1 MSQLEELIFKYF
13 DDGFWYKE
21 ILEFL
26 EFVHGYSLSLSSLKR
41 ILRRNN
47 KKRRALRCSQQELS
61 DAVERE
67 LAGSSNNV
75 GYRRM
80 HRILISKGIRCRRED
95 VRKMVC
101 DKDPEGVQLRKR
113 RRLRRRKYLSPGPN
127 FVWYIDGN
135 DKLKPYCF
143 SIHGGIDGFSRRVLW
158 LEVSTSNKMP
168 EIIAKYYLDAVKR
181 NGLPVNVK
189 ADDGTEHSLVQPI
202 HLLLRNIDGSDPNL
216 ESFSIVTS
224 PANQR
229 IEAFW
234 SILLRDKIGWWKR
247 FFQDMVDLDL
257 FSNDDPVLLEAMR
270 FCFMRLLRK
279 ELKEI
284 ASDWNVHI
292 ISSSRYQGPRGRPDT
307 MHFLPHLYNRQN
319 LGTEVDN
326 EEIDELYPSV
336 TVELQDHSP
345 EFGEFAR
352 TVLESAGYNSHV
364 TDVGAALDLYFFLLM
379 KIDEYS

>member
-67 LAGSSNNV
+67 LGGSSNNA

-101 DKDPEGVQLRKR
+101 DKDPEGVHLRKR

-127 FVWYIDGN
+127 FVWHIDGHN
-135 DKLKPYCF
+135 KLKPYGF
-143 SIHGGIDGFSRRVLW
+143 SIHGGID
-158 LEVSTSNKMP
+158 
-168 EIIAKYYLDAVKR
+168 
-181 NGLPVNVK
+181 
-189 ADDGTEHSLVQPI
+189 
-202 HLLLRNIDGSDPNL
+202 
-216 ESFSIVTS
+216 
-224 PANQR
+224 
-229 IEAFW
+229 
-234 SILLRDKIGWWKR
+234 
-247 FFQDMVDLDL
+247 
-257 FSNDDPVLLEAMR
+257 
-270 FCFMRLLRK
+270 
-279 ELKEI
+279 
-284 ASDWNVHI
+284 VHI
-292 ISSSRYQGPRGRPDT
+292 ISSSRYQGPRGRPDI
-307 MHFLPHLYNRQN
+307 MYFLPHLYNRQN
-319 LGTEVDN
+319 LGTEVHND
-326 EEIDELYPSV
+326 EIDELYPSV
-336 TVELQDHSP
+336 TVELQDYSP

-364 TDVGAALDLYFFLLM
+364 TDVGAALDLYVFLLM
-379 KIDEYS
+379 NK